1 MADDHDIGKG
11 HDIISETRPL
21 PVVSSFNLPATY
33 LLPSS
38 FPYYFRP
45 SFVCCTLRL
54 IKSGLEGHAGLKNTC
69 CIIKTLRSLTRA
81 LEYKM
86 NASQPCDMYI
96 VRVQQKPEKEREHNN
111 SSGHYTLSR
120 RPSSR
125 TNRVAWCRQP
135 RRCAAWWLRRRVQ
148 ANTM

>member
-1 MADDHDIGKG
+1 MKIGFFGRRSRHREK
-11 HDIISETRPL
+11 TRHYLRNASSACPQLFSFACYILTTFVL
-21 PVVSSFNLPATY
+21 PV
-33 LLPSS
+33 LL
-38 FPYYFRP
+38 P
-45 SFVCCTLRL
+45 SFVCCMLRL

-125 TNRVAWCRQP
+125 TNRVA
-135 RRCAAWWLRRRVQ
+135 
-148 ANTM
+148 